1 MLSPKPGTSYYG
13 SGTDNQVFWLAKLT
27 SVSSM
32 APVERS
38 QQLEYLP
45 VLMLLVLA
53 VLFSAGMLI
62 GSVLLGK
69 RGKRLPIKDT
79 AYECGMLPVGPG
91 STRLSVKF
99 YLVAMLF
106 ILFDIEVVF
115 LYPWA
120 VIYKDMLR
128 QQAGLILGS
137 MLSFIGILFIGYI
150 YALKKRA
157 FDWKS

>member
-1 MLSPKPGTSYYG
+1 
-13 SGTDNQVFWLAKLT
+13 
-27 SVSSM
+27 
-32 APVERS
+32 
-38 QQLEYLP
+38 
-45 VLMLLVLA
+45 MLLLLA
-53 VLFSAGMLI
+53 VIFSAGMLI

-79 AYECGMLPVGPG
+79 AYECGMIPVGSG
-91 STRLSVKF
+91 TSRLSVKF

-120 VIYKDMLR
+120 VIYKDMLKLN
-128 QQAGLILGS
+128 AGLILGS
-137 MLSFIGILFIGYI
+137 MLSFLGILFIGYL
-150 YALKKRA
+150 YALKKGA